1 MNLMLSLLAG
11 NYASWCL
18 LALAQ
23 DKHHQ
28 NHFGHPGSPTRLRW
42 LRLGGGLLAAML
54 LALALW
60 RAGWAFGAVSW
71 AVSWMAGAML
81 LVLLQPYR
89 PVLARRL
96 ALPLLL
102 LALLLQL

>member
-11 NYASWCL
+11 HYASWCL

-23 DKHHQ
+23 GRHHQ
-28 NHFGHPGSPTRLRW
+28 AHFGHEGTPRRRRALRMA
-42 LRLGGGLLAAML
+42 GGLLTVLL

-71 AVSWMAGAML
+71 AVSWMAAAML
-81 LVLLQPYR
+81 WVLLQPYR

-96 ALPLLL
+96 APPLLL